1 MHFDFGAG
9 VGLAAQFFVFDF
21 YSKTADITARFRLSA
36 FGSGIGG
43 GSAGW
48 ALPGISDWSDLSCK
62 RPFSAQ
68 TLHQCAATVVTATV
82 GAGANVGP
90 CLISGYYP
98 DWNVS
103 LRGSGRW
110 GAFRWSKRRSLRV
123 RWYVEI
129 HQSGSQPA
137 GNPRR
142 CLCGLIPSSDHDLC
156 SPGLTLVLGTDRGTE
171 SPARQKRVFTQRKPA
186 SSSQAPSINKHPVFV
201 RLA

>member
-1 MHFDFGAG
+1 MGFTTDADDWQ
-9 VGLAAQFFVFDF
+9 VLCISILVLASVWLHSFSFLISPV
-21 YSKTADITARFRLSA
+21 KTADITARFRLSA

-68 TLHQCAATVVTATV
+68 TLHQCAATVATATV

-110 GAFRWSKRRSLRV
+110 GLSGGLSAGAYAFAGTGKFTRV
-123 RWYVEI
+123 VANRPV
-129 HQSGSQPA
+129 
-137 GNPRR
+137 
-142 CLCGLIPSSDHDLC
+142 
-156 SPGLTLVLGTDRGTE
+156 
-171 SPARQKRVFTQRKPA
+171 TQDDA
-186 SSSQAPSINKHPVFV
+186 YA
-201 RLA
+201 A

>member
-9 VGLAAQFFVFDF
+9 LGLAAQFFVLI
-21 YSKTADITARFRLSA
+21 STVKTADISARFRLSA
-36 FGSGIGG
+36 FGSRIGG

-48 ALPGISDWSDLSCK
+48 AIPGISDWSDLGGK

-68 TLHQCAATVVTATV
+68 NLHQCAATVVTATV

-90 CLISGYYP
+90 CLISAITPTGTP
-98 DWNVS
+98 
-103 LRGSGRW
+103 LRGSGRS
-110 GAFRWSKRRSLRV
+110 GAFRWSKHRSLRV

-142 CLCGLIPSSDHDLC
+142 CLCGLIPSSDQDLC
-156 SPGLTLVLGTDRGTE
+156 SPDLTLVPGTERGTE
-171 SPARQKRVFTQRKPA
+171 SPARQEQVFTQRKPS
-186 SSSQAPSINKHPVFV
+186 SSSQAHSINKHPVFV

>member
-36 FGSGIGG
+36 FGGGIGG

-68 TLHQCAATVVTATV
+68 TLHQCAATVATATV

-110 GAFRWSKRRSLRV
+110 GGF
-123 RWYVEI
+123 
-129 HQSGSQPA
+129 
-137 GNPRR
+137 
-142 CLCGLIPSSDHDLC
+142 
-156 SPGLTLVLGTDRGTE
+156 
-171 SPARQKRVFTQRKPA
+171 
-186 SSSQAPSINKHPVFV
+186 PVV
-201 RLA
+201 